1 MKKTMIALSIAAMS
15 LASSMTPGSM
25 MTAKAQSTG
34 ATTTATTSTNPM
46 AAMGVNPAPSQLLTL
61 GADGVIYRL
70 RPDIGALVPAFR
82 PNYGAAQTT
91 IGMDFRPSDKKLY
104 TITDTGNIYTVDVN
118 TGAATFVSSTLAG
131 VTPFG
136 GGFQSFMDFNPV
148 VDAVRLI
155 GSNTQ
160 NYAFVNS
167 AGGNLNATAV
177 QTSLAY
183 AQGDVNAG
191 KVPSISAGAYT
202 NKVAGAKSTILYT
215 LDYNTDSLVTIAGP
229 LSATGSSNTGGGQ
242 LQTIGQ
248 LQVAGGSKVNVD
260 PLGDLVVYTD
270 PSGKN
275 FLFGINNTILFF
287 IDLAQ
292 VNANLPLGQTQPI
305 TVKGI
310 ALRVAGGQTKMI
322 DLAIQ

>member
-15 LASSMTPGSM
+15 LASSMAPGSM
-25 MTAKAQSTG
+25 MTAKAQTTG
-34 ATTTATTSTNPM
+34 ATTTTTTTTDPM
-46 AAMGVNPAPSQLLTL
+46 TAMGVSPAPSLLLTL
-61 GADGVIYRL
+61 GADGVIYKYRL
-70 RPDIGALVPAFR
+70 DLFALAPAFR

-91 IGMDFRPSDKKLY
+91 IGMDFRPSDRKLY
-104 TITDTGNIYTVDVN
+104 TITDAGNIYTVDVN

-136 GGFQSFMDFNPV
+136 GGFQSFLDFNPV
-148 VDAVRLI
+148 VDAIRLI

-183 AQGDVNAG
+183 AAGDVNAG
-191 KVPSISAGAYT
+191 KFPSISAGAYT
-202 NKVAGAKSTILYT
+202 NKIAGAKSTILYT

-242 LQTIGQ
+242 LQTIGP
-248 LQVAGGSKVNVD
+248 LMVASGAKVNVD
-260 PLGDLVVYTD
+260 PLADLVVYTN

-292 VNANLPLGQTQPI
+292 VNANLALGQTQNI
-305 TVKGI
+305 TVRGI
-310 ALRVAGGQTKMI
+310 NLRVTSGQTKMI